1 MLIFGGAHFFMS
13 LKQIGLIKISFWI
26 KKEHEKYHSR
36 EYSFKI
42 RKLDGTAKSKFT
54 YVGLKTH

>member
-1 MLIFGGAHFFMS
+1 MLIFLGGHFFIS
-13 LKQIGLIKISFWI
+13 LKQTGLIKVSFWI
-26 KKEHEKYHSR
+26 KKEHEKYQSQD
-36 EYSFKI
+36 YSFKI